1 MTDVKKLADRLMA
14 NIERVIVGK
23 RSSIA
28 LSLVA
33 LFGEGH
39 ILVEDVPGVGKTML
53 ARALAASL
61 GATFSRI
68 QCTPDLLP
76 TDVTGSNVFNQKTS
90 QFEFHPGPILKQIV
104 LADEINRATPRTQ
117 SALLECMAEGQVTVD
132 GVTYKTPN
140 PFILF
145 ATQNPIEHEGT
156 FPLPEAQMDRFLVKL
171 AMGYPEYIDELEM
184 LRRLQKTHPIFSLET
199 VAEAAEIVAAQESV
213 REISVSDPVREYVL
227 RIVSATRKD
236 DALDLGAS
244 PRASLYLVRTAQAL
258 AAMKG
263 RDYVIPDDVK
273 ALVRAVLEHRIILK
287 PEARL
292 RKMTSAIV
300 LTRVI
305 EATPAPVA
313 EK

>member
-1 MTDVKKLADRLMA
+1 MGDVKELADRLIA

-33 LFGEGH
+33 LFSEGH
-39 ILVEDVPGVGKTML
+39 VLVEDVPGVGKTML
-53 ARALAASL
+53 ARALAGSIGAS
-61 GATFSRI
+61 FSRI

-90 QFEFHPGPILKQIV
+90 EFEFHPGPVLKQIV

-132 GVTYKTPN
+132 GVTYGMPS

-156 FPLPEAQMDRFLVKL
+156 FPLPEAQLDRFLVKL
-171 AMGYPEYIDELEM
+171 AMGYPQQSDEIEM
-184 LRRLQKTHPIFSLET
+184 LRRLQKSHPINSIDH
-199 VAEAAEIVAAQESV
+199 VADAGEVTAAQEAV
-213 REISVSDPVREYVL
+213 REVAVSDPVREYVL
-227 RIVSATRKD
+227 RIVSGTRKNE
-236 DALDLGAS
+236 ALDLGAS
-244 PRASLYLVRTAQAL
+244 PRASVNLVHTAQAL

-263 RDYVIPDDVK
+263 RDYVMPDDVK
-273 ALVRAVLEHRIILK
+273 LLVRAVLEHRVILK

-292 RKMTSAIV
+292 RKVTPAVV
-300 LTRVI
+300 LMDII
-305 EATPAPVA
+305 ESTPAPVA